1 MQNLPYYYTLTLTY
15 VSTLQMPL
23 GGEGGRVRT
32 GSLNFSK
39 TPTLS
44 YIFGLWIEDVS
55 HDLIF

>member
-1 MQNLPYYYTLTLTY
+1 MYMSKEIFKN
-15 VSTLQMPL
+15 MFI
-23 GGEGGRVRT
+23 GGGGGWVGGRVRN

-44 YIFGLWIEDVS
+44 YIFGIWIEDVS